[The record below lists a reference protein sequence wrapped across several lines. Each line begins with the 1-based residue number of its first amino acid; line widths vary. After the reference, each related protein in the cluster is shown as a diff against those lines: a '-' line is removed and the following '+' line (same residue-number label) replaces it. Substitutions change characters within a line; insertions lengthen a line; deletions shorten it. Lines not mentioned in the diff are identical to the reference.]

1 MKWLVRVV
9 VSAIAI
15 GGAAGCDRL
24 SKKDGSS
31 SNTASA
37 ASAPLAQTA
46 AAPSAGTGT
55 GASSSSTEVCP
66 YPKRCT
72 EGCKK
77 AFWQAM
83 KACDKE
89 GKAIQNSPNA
99 DKLGKCTAAC
109 ITTHDQCVSAAT
121 PAECRC
127 RDECNKDISADDK
140 AKFEQFAQ
148 CVEKLVAA
156 CR

>member
-1 MKWLVRVV
+1 MV
-9 VSAIAI
+9 VSAIVV
-15 GGAAGCDRL
+15 GGGTGCEKS
-24 SKKDGSS
+24 SKQEGAST
-31 SNTASA
+31 NAPSA

-46 AAPSAGTGT
+46 AAPSASTGT

-77 AFWQAM
+77 AFWQGM
-83 KACDKE
+83 MDCDKE

-99 DKLGKCTAAC
+99 DKLGKCGAAC

-127 RDECNKDISADDK
+127 RAECNKDMSADDK
-140 AKFEQFAQ
+140 AKFEPFAK
-148 CVEKLVAA
+148 CLEKFVAA
-156 CR
+156 GCY